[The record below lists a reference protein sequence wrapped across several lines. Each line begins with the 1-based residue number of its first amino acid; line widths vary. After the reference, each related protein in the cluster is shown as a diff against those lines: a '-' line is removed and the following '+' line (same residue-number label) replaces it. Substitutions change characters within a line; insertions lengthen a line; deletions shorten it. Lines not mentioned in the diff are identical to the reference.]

1 MVPGQ
6 GRAWVG
12 GQRGRL
18 DQVIV
23 RGRWSR
29 RRRYARYAG
38 CGRARACLGPW
49 TSCAPSHRARS
60 IISLRMACQRHL
72 DTRSRS
78 RKLARMT
85 IRALI
90 TPVVLALSVLPANA
104 AGKIAYGSRAGM
116 EVTVTSVSGI
126 GTANSVIK
134 AAHTR
139 QNARSYCTDYVQ
151 NNSKKCIDDVL
162 RETRLSDQITGNC
175 KTGTFTTFNGG
186 KYRFAGPAKASDDVS
201 GSYRIFEDGKIL
213 DGSSA
218 SGYPVAIETFRALC
232 PGQAS
237 KEF

>member
-1 MVPGQ
+1 
-6 GRAWVG
+6 
-12 GQRGRL
+12 
-18 DQVIV
+18 
-23 RGRWSR
+23 
-29 RRRYARYAG
+29 
-38 CGRARACLGPW
+38 
-49 TSCAPSHRARS
+49 
-60 IISLRMACQRHL
+60 MACQGDL
-72 DTRSRS
+72 DIRSRS
-78 RKLARMT
+78 RKLVRMM

-90 TPVVLALSVLPANA
+90 PAVVLALSILPANA

-126 GTANSVIK
+126 GTANAVIK
-134 AAHTR
+134 AVHTR

-151 NNSKKCIDDVL
+151 NNSRKCIEDAL
-162 RETRLSDQITGNC
+162 RDTRLSDQVIGNC

-186 KYRFAGPAKASDDVS
+186 RYRFAGPAKASDDVS

-232 PGQAS
+232 PGQAV